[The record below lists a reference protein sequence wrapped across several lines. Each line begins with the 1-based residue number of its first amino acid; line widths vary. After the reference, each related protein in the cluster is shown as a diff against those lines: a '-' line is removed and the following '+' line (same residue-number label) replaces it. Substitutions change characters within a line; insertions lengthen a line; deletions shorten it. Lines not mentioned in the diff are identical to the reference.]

1 MPDQTGAHRSLVRK
15 ETVMNE
21 MRKLMKEKV
30 AILLAV
36 EVLDHYDKSFLIT
49 NRKELSKSK
58 RKILR
63 SMADILERFELD
75 DADRTDDQRADP

>member
-1 MPDQTGAHRSLVRK
+1 
-15 ETVMNE
+15 MNE

-30 AILLAV
+30 ATLLAV
-36 EVLDHYDKSFLIT
+36 EILEHYDKNFLISSE
-49 NRKELSKSK
+49 KELSESK

-75 DADRTDDQRADP
+75 DADRTDNDQRADL